1 MVDILGAII
10 LFADDLFSVDDK
22 GKFNYKF
29 WLSLLVYF
37 VSVIFDGIAI
47 FIFVMLLN
55 MLNTDIWW
63 LIGLIEIIVGIFIFL
78 TSKRLFFW
86 TNQLYYHITLKK

>member
-1 MVDILGAII
+1 MVEIIGALI
-10 LFADDLFSVDDK
+10 LFADDLFTVDDK
-22 GKFNYKF
+22 KPFGYKF
-29 WLSLLVYF
+29 WLSILVYI
-37 VSVIFDGIAI
+37 VSVFFDCVAI

-63 LIGLIEIIVGIFIFL
+63 VIGLTETLIGVFIFL

-86 TNQLYYHITLKK
+86 TNQLIRHINYR